1 MTILAS
7 TLRPRTFRHLSLD
20 DYVKSAN
27 VGIAEAV
34 WANSTVIAVNTVLQ
48 LALAITNN
56 TLQV

>member
-1 MTILAS
+1 MLLSGHLTLCMTILAS

-34 WANSTVIAVNTVLQ
+34 
-48 LALAITNN
+48 
-56 TLQV
+56 